1 MINKDSN
8 REGIQH
14 ARIDGQCKQRDRNS
28 KKAPKEMIEVKN
40 TIQTVLQ
47 RVDKQQSLILWH
59 REL

>member
-40 TIQTVLQ
+40 TVT
-47 RVDKQQSLILWH
+47 
-59 REL
+59 